1 MLLALKPHNRSVT
14 DIPTLYVATTNPGKL
29 RDFATVN
36 TPGVTLLPLPGLDGL
51 PEAPEIE
58 PTFEGN
64 AISKALHYSALAPGL
79 VVLADDSGLEV
90 DSLNGAPGVR
100 SARFADDH
108 NYPTRRL
115 LPAHPQRYVD
125 QRNNLCLLDALASTR
140 EDHRQA
146 RYLCALAAVLD
157 GALLSTATGTVEG
170 EILAVPRGNRGFGFD
185 PLFLLPDTGLT
196 MAELALDQRH
206 RFSHRS
212 RALAS
217 LMANLQHLPLFAQ
230 T

>member
-1 MLLALKPHNRSVT
+1 MLLAPKPHNRSVT
-14 DIPTLYVATTNPGKL
+14 DIPILYVATTNPGKL

-36 TPGVTLLPLPGLDGL
+36 TPGITLLPLPGLAGL
-51 PEAPEIE
+51 PEAPEDE

-90 DSLNGAPGVR
+90 DALSGAPGVR
-100 SARFADDH
+100 SARYADDR
-108 NYPTRRL
+108 NYTTRRP
-115 LPAHPQRYVD
+115 LPAD

-146 RYLCALAAVLD
+146 RYRCALASVRD
-157 GALLSTATGTVEG
+157 DALLATGHGSVEG
-170 EILAVPRGNRGFGFD
+170 EILAIPRGNGGFGYD
-185 PLFLLPDTGLT
+185 PLFLLPDQSLT
-196 MAELALDQRH
+196 MAELAPADRH

-212 RALAS
+212 RALS
-217 LMANLQHLPLFAQ
+217 VLVANLQHTSFFAQ
-230 T
+230 S